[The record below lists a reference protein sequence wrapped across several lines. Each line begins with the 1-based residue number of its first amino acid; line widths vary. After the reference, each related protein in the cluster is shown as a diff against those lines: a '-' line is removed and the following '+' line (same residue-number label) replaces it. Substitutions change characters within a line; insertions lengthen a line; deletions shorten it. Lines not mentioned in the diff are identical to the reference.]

1 MIWGY
6 IKKRPAL
13 RTRRGDMI
21 SGRRSITTQKTDE
34 KESYNE
40 AMTKEVTNTNTKQEE
55 TQRKGRKAR
64 SMKTTTETGHLTL
77 RNPTRKTKTP

>member
-40 AMTKEVTNTNTKQEE
+40 AMTREVTNTNTKQKERRREREE
-55 TQRKGRKAR
+55 KQDQ
-64 SMKTTTETGHLTL
+64 
-77 RNPTRKTKTP
+77 